1 MILDYNRIC
10 NVCQKEFIA
19 HDKRKIYC
27 SRRCKDIASR
37 KKRGIIGNM
46 NPSPYHKVCKVCG
59 KQFETFREAQV
70 TCSPECAREK
80 QTSKGFLAKKNRDLI
95 EFIKNN
101 KDGFDYIEK
110 SGRRVSLKCR
120 KCGGI
125 IVRDRSVI
133 LRSNT
138 ECEHCKEIEK
148 HKEAVQKLTSF
159 LNALAL
165 SKTPRK
171 CEKCGKE
178 FLSEYATQKYCSKK
192 CRQKAKGNKHSVR
205 SRCRKYGV
213 LYDSNVTRAKILKRD
228 NYTCQICGKKC
239 NPTDVRWGSF
249 GPDFPTVDHIIPL
262 AKGGAHIWSNVQCA
276 CGICNSYK
284 RDLLGDEVPC

>member
-1 MILDYNRIC
+1 MDVIVKCMYCGKSFL
-10 NVCQKEFIA
+10 A
-19 HDKRKIYC
+19 HSRKAMYC
-27 SRRCKDIASR
+27 SKKCKDIVFRTNHGIPCNANVEPY
-37 KKRGIIGNM
+37 KKTCII
-46 NPSPYHKVCKVCG
+46 CG
-59 KQFETFREAQV
+59 KNFDTFRKTRV
-70 TCSPECAREK
+70 TCSSECA
-80 QTSKGFLAKKNRDLI
+80 QKKNAPNGNGTTKKIDLI

-101 KDGFDYIEK
+101 KDGFDYVEK

-125 IVRDRSVI
+125 IVRDRKTI
-133 LRSNT
+133 LRYNT

-192 CRQKAKGNKHSVR
+192 CGQKARGKKKSVR
-205 SRCRKYGV
+205 SRCKKYGA
-213 LYDSNVTRAKILKRD
+213 LYDGNVTRAKVLKRD
-228 NYTCQICGKKC
+228 NYTCQICGKEC
-239 NPTDVRWGSF
+239 NPADIRWGTS
-249 GPDFPTVDHIIPL
+249 GPDYPTVDHIIPL

-284 RDLLGDEVPC
+284 RDLLGYEVPC